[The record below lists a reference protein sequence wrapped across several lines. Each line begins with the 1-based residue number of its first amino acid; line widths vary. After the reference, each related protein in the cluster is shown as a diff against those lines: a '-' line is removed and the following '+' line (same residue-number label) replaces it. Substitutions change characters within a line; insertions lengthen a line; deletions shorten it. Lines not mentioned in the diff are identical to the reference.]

1 MGVLKDYMCTEHG
14 VFESREAKCPIKFCT
29 GDLSVI
35 FLQPVAIKSEKTKR
49 NDKNL
54 KQLALE
60 FDMTDIKSTRAGEHQ
75 DGYLKRKNKLSD
87 KEFAQAGEAMA
98 HNQKMQDEQLV
109 QQRLSGAMWGNGGN
123 INFKSVMGGQFRP
136 VADESVSVLPKSV
149 GQFVPPRP
157 GAGTQVDHEG
167 LKINTSAE

>member
-1 MGVLKDYMCTEHG
+1 MSVLKDYMCTEHG
-14 VFESREAKCPIKFCT
+14 VFESREAKCPIKFCQ

-35 FLQPVAIKSEKTKR
+35 FLQPVGIKSENTKK

-60 FDMTDIKSTRAGEHQ
+60 FDMTDIKSTKAGEHQ
-75 DGYLKRKNKLSD
+75 TGYLKRKNKLSD
-87 KEFAQAGEAMA
+87 KAFDEAGAAMA
-98 HNQKMQDEQLV
+98 QHQKRQEEEMIK
-109 QQRLSGAMWGNGGN
+109 QRLGGVNWGNGGN
-123 INFKSVMGGQFRP
+123 INLKSVMGGQFKP
-136 VADESVSVLPKSV
+136 VADEAVSVLPKSV

-167 LKINTSAE
+167 LKINSSSE

>member
-87 KEFAQAGEAMA
+87 KKFAQAGEAMA
-98 HNQKMQDEQLV
+98 HNQKMQEEQLV

-123 INFKSVMGGQFRP
+123 INLKSVMGGQFRP

>member
-29 GDLSVI
+29 GELSVI

-60 FDMTDIKSTRAGEHQ
+60 FDMTDIKSTRVGEHQ
-75 DGYLKRKNKLSD
+75 EGYLKRKNKLSD
-87 KEFAQAGEAMA
+87 KEFEQAGEAMN
-98 HNQKMQDEQLV
+98 HNNKMQEEQLIK
-109 QQRLSGAMWGNGGN
+109 QRLSGVNWGNGGN
-123 INFKSVMGGQFRP
+123 INLKSVMGGQFKP

-157 GAGTQVDHEG
+157 GVGTQVDHEG
-167 LKINTSAE
+167 LKINTKAE

>member
-123 INFKSVMGGQFRP
+123 INLKSVMGGQFRP
-136 VADESVSVLPKSV
+136 VADESVSVLLKSV

>member
-1 MGVLKDYMCTEHG
+1 MAVLKDYMCTEHG
-14 VFESREAKCPIKFCT
+14 VFESREAKCPIKFCK

-49 NDKNL
+49 NDKNIE
-54 KQLALE
+54 QLALE
-60 FDMTDIKSTRAGEHQ
+60 FNMTDIKSTKEGEHQ
-75 DGYLKRKNKLSD
+75 TGYLKRNNKLTD

-98 HNQKMQDEQLV
+98 HNQKMEEENIV
-109 QQRLSGAMWGNGGN
+109 KQRLGGAMWGNGGN
-123 INFKSVMGGQFRP
+123 INLKSVMGGQFKP

>member
-98 HNQKMQDEQLV
+98 HNQKMQEEQLV

-123 INFKSVMGGQFRP
+123 INLKSVMGGQFRP
-136 VADESVSVLPKSV
+136 VADESVSFLPESV

>member
-1 MGVLKDYMCTEHG
+1 MGVLKDYCCSEHG
-14 VFESREAKCPIKFCT
+14 IFESMEAKCPIKFCN
-29 GDLSVI
+29 GDLSVV
-35 FLQPVAIKSEKTKR
+35 FLKPVAMKSEKTKAT
-49 NDKNL
+49 DKNL
-54 KQLALE
+54 KQLAIE

-75 DGYLKRKNKLSD
+75 TGYLKRKNKLSD
-87 KEFAQAGEAMA
+87 KEFAQATEAMN
-98 HNQKMQDEQLV
+98 HNNKMQEEQLV

-123 INFKSVMGGQFRP
+123 INMKSVLGGQFKP

-149 GQFVPPRP
+149 GQFVPPKP

>member
-14 VFESREAKCPIKFCT
+14 VFESREAKCPIKFCQ

-35 FLQPVAIKSEKTKR
+35 FLQPVGIKSENTKK

-60 FDMTDIKSTRAGEHQ
+60 FDMTDIKSTKAGEHQ
-75 DGYLKRKNKLSD
+75 TGYLKRKNKLSD
-87 KEFAQAGEAMA
+87 KAFDEADAAMA
-98 HNQKMQDEQLV
+98 QHQKRQEEEMIK
-109 QQRLSGAMWGNGGN
+109 QRLGGVNWGNGGN
-123 INFKSVMGGQFRP
+123 INLKSVMGGQFKP
-136 VADESVSVLPKSV
+136 VADEAVSVLPKSV

-167 LKINTSAE
+167 LKINSSSE

>member
-29 GDLSVI
+29 GELSVI

-75 DGYLKRKNKLSD
+75 EGYLKRKNKLSD
-87 KEFAQAGEAMA
+87 KEFEQAGEAMN
-98 HNQKMQDEQLV
+98 HNNKMQEEQLIK
-109 QQRLSGAMWGNGGN
+109 QRLSGVNWGNGGN
-123 INFKSVMGGQFRP
+123 INLKSVMGGQFKP

-157 GAGTQVDHEG
+157 GVGTQVDHEG

>member
-1 MGVLKDYMCTEHG
+1 MCTEHG
-14 VFESREAKCPIKFCT
+14 VYESREAKCPIKFCQW
-29 GDLSVI
+29 DLSVI
-35 FLQPVAIKSEKTKR
+35 FLQPVGIKSENTQK

-98 HNQKMQDEQLV
+98 HNQKMQEEQLV

-123 INFKSVMGGQFRP
+123 INLKSVMGGQFRP